1 MKSVREL
8 MSLEGRVAVITGG
21 AGRIGEA
28 FCHAL
33 AELGAAIVIMDIAQ
47 EAAEERA
54 DQIAQQYGV
63 RANAYVA
70 DVSREDVV
78 EAAIAKAEAELG
90 RVDILIN
97 SAAYPKLSLA
107 DDGIQIETQQLAHWK
122 ANLDVM
128 LTGAFLMTRACAPY
142 LRNSGHGTVINI
154 ASIYGLL
161 GPDMR
166 LYDGTEM
173 GNPAYYSAAK
183 GGLVQLTR
191 YWATTLAPAVRV
203 NCIAPGGVWRQQ
215 PESFHERYKSRTP
228 LGRMATEEDLKGA
241 AAYLASDLSAYVTG
255 QVIAVDGGWTAW

>member
-1 MKSVREL
+1 

-28 FCHAL
+28 FCEAL
-33 AELGAAIVIMDIAQ
+33 AELGATIVVLDVDDQ
-47 EAAEERA
+47 AANERA
-54 DQIAQQYGV
+54 AWIAEQYGV
-63 RANAYVA
+63 PAKAYVA
-70 DVSREDVV
+70 DVSREDSVRGTIA
-78 EAAIAKAEAELG
+78 EAAAELG
-90 RVDILIN
+90 GIDVLIN
-97 SAAYPKLSLA
+97 NAAYPKLNLP
-107 DDGIQIETQQLAHWK
+107 DDGLEIEAQQLGNWQ

-128 LTGAFLMTRACAPY
+128 VTGTFLMTRACAPY
-142 LRNSGHGTVINI
+142 LRKSGHGSIINI

-173 GNPAYYSAAK
+173 DNPAYYAAAK
-183 GGLVQLTR
+183 GGVIQLTR

-215 PESFHERYKSRTP
+215 PESFHAQYKNRTP

-241 AAYLASDLSAYVTG
+241 SAYLASDLSAYVTG
-255 QVIAVDGGWTAW
+255 QILAVDGGWTAW

>member
-1 MKSVREL
+1 MKTLREM

-21 AGRIGEA
+21 AGKIAEA
-28 FCHAL
+28 FAESL
-33 AELGAAIVIMDIAQ
+33 GELGATICIFDVAE
-47 EAAEERA
+47 EAANERA
-54 DQIAQQYGV
+54 SQV
-63 RANAYVA
+63 RQRFGFQSSAFVA
-70 DVSREDVV
+70 DVAREDSVQ
-78 EAAIAKAEAELG
+78 AAVSAAVAQFG
-90 RVDILIN
+90 GVNILIN
-97 SAAYPKLSLA
+97 NAAYPKLDLPN
-107 DDGIQIETQQLAHWK
+107 DGIEVETQDLAHWK

-128 LTGAFLMTRACAPY
+128 LTGAFLMTRACAPH
-142 LRNSGHGTVINI
+142 LRRGERGSVTNV

-173 GNPAYYSAAK
+173 GNPAYYAAAK
-183 GGLVQLTR
+183 GGIVQLTR
-191 YWATTLAPAVRV
+191 YWATTLAPEVRV

-255 QVIAVDGGWTAW
+255 QVLAVDGGWTAW